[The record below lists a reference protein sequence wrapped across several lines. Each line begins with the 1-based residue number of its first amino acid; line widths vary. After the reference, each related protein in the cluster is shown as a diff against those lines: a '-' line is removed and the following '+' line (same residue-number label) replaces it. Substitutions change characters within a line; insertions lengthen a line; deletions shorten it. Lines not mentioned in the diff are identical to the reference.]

1 LENKQGIFKTLTII
15 MERAIWDGIKKNR
28 NNTSLLVEFDDIISS
43 ELQKKGYKCWLR
55 SKSNRFLKNGTW
67 RGIY

>member
-1 LENKQGIFKTLTII
+1 

-43 ELQKKGYKCWLR
+43 ELLKKGYKCWLR

-67 RGIY
+67 LGIY